1 MTRRSAAGLFVAVGV
16 CGVVVAA
23 LARESGA
30 VSRSPLPAST
40 TSTATPQITPLEGS
54 LRELNLAAHRAT
66 VSGVNGTS
74 WVVAL
79 DPVVTT
85 VWEGSQRSSLAQL
98 KVGQRVKVRSMAKDG
113 RPVAR
118 SIEIQP

>member
-1 MTRRSAAGLFVAVGV
+1 MRRRSAAGLFVAVGM

-23 LARESGA
+23 LARDLGEGSH
-30 VSRSPLPAST
+30 SPLPAST

-54 LRELNLAAHRAT
+54 LREVNLATHRAT
-66 VSGVNGTS
+66 VSGANGTS
-74 WVVAL
+74 WVVVL
-79 DPVVTT
+79 DPAVTT
-85 VWEGSQRSSLAQL
+85 VWEGSQRCNLAQL